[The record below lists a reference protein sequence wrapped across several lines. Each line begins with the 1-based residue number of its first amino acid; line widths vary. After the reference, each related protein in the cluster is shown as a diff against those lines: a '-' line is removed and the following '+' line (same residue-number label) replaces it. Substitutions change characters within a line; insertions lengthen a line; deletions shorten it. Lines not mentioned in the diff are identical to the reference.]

1 MSGRSIIAL
10 LACLAAACDEGPKP
24 VARIADS
31 GELVVLTVNG
41 PTTYFEDAQGLPSGL
56 EYDLAALFAKE
67 LKVRPTFILTDSPAK
82 IDRLL
87 REGQAHLAAAS
98 RGARPTT
105 PPNTRS
111 FAAPRRRKRRSS
123 RTSPASASA

>member
-56 EYDLAALFAKE
+56 EYDLASLFAKE
-67 LKVRPTFILTDSPAK
+67 LKVRPTFILTD
-82 IDRLL
+82 
-87 REGQAHLAAAS
+87 
-98 RGARPTT
+98 
-105 PPNTRS
+105 N
-111 FAAPRRRKRRSS
+111 
-123 RTSPASASA
+123 